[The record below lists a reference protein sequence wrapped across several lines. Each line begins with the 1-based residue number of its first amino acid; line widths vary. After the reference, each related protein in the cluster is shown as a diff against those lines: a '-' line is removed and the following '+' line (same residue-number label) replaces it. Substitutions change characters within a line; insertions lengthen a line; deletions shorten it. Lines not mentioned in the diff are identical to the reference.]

1 MNKFEY
7 FEKIEADLEQYVHN
21 SIAKVNAKD
30 EKIKT
35 WLKSLSAADKS
46 QILMG
51 YSRPNKWGLR
61 HVLEFFECRG
71 ITEEDTSESLINSQK
86 CKNPSASLEKIDGTY
101 GVHSFFNVMSL
112 PQIEARFNDKAY
124 TESIEKYLQDV
135 WQEWTKFETEKPGS
149 EVSQALKIVQYY
161 TKLYELLQSNNLLV
175 FGLGVVTPRNFMYKM
190 PYCYEVNVWAI
201 PKSIQIPAELLEDAI
216 DYDFVSKGKIANL
229 VSAFYPE
236 EEDDPY

>member
-1 MNKFEY
+1 MNKVEY
-7 FEKIEADLEQYVHN
+7 FEKIEADLEQYVQD

-35 WLKSLSAADKS
+35 WLKNLSDTEKS

-51 YSRPNKWGLR
+51 YSRPNKWGLS

-71 ITEEDTSESLINSQK
+71 LTEEDTSQILINLQK
-86 CKNPSASLEKIDGTY
+86 CKNPRAFLEKIDGTY
-101 GVHSFFNVMSL
+101 GKHSFFNIMSL
-112 PQIEARFNDKAY
+112 PEVEARFNDKEY
-124 TESIEKYLQDV
+124 LGSIEKYLKSV
-135 WQEWTKFETEKPGS
+135 WQWWTKFETESS
-149 EVSQALKIVQYY
+149 EQDIALARRVVQYY
-161 TKLYELLQSNNLLV
+161 TKLYELLQSHHLLV